1 MNTKEKMVRG
11 AENMSA
17 FTFYLDDYTKV
28 RVLEKLR
35 RVGLDTKKGALSATI
50 RVLLN
55 EFAEDTSAESSIVE
69 KIKNEYLFTT
79 KKNKR
84 SSL

>member
-1 MNTKEKMVRG
+1 MINRQQYIQ
-11 AENMSA
+11 ASNMSA
-17 FTFYLDDYTKV
+17 FTFYLDDMTKLK
-28 RVLEKLR
+28 VLKKLKAAELTQEK
-35 RVGLDTKKGALSATI
+35 GTLSATI

-55 EFAEDTSAESSIVE
+55 LFADGSFDSIIVNDMIE
-69 KIKNEYLFTT
+69 QEILLTT

>member
-1 MNTKEKMVRG
+1 
-11 AENMSA
+11 
-17 FTFYLDDYTKV
+17 
-28 RVLEKLR
+28 
-35 RVGLDTKKGALSATI
+35 LSATI

>member
-1 MNTKEKMVRG
+1 
-11 AENMSA
+11 MSA
-17 FTFYLDDYTKV
+17 FTFYLDDMTK
-28 RVLEKLR
+28 LSTLKKLR
-35 RVGLDTKKGALSATI
+35 HAGLIQDKGAISATI

-55 EFAEDTSAESSIVE
+55 LYAANKLDAIITNDMIEEEV
-69 KIKNEYLFTT
+69 LLTT